1 MTMMIHYA
9 WLLCGLMVRGPV
21 VELRLLVVRLLVVR
35 LLVVR
40 LLVVRL
46 LQRGEAGEQH
56 SPATIWMLPSWRAAA
71 ATTATASS
79 ELQLVA
85 EMKSDGQSGV
95 HIRRGTVQAIQD
107 VGILGELWCLA

>member
-21 VELRLLVVRLLVVR
+21 VELR